1 MKLFSLLCLFAFSQ
15 VSYAVCTINKENL
28 KVKWTAFKTPQKVGV
43 SGTFTD
49 LKYSGNNTGTSLETA
64 LKDASLVIDSSKIDT
79 GNPARDTKIIKFFF
93 SNAMGDNK
101 ITAKVKSVHKN
112 VATLQV
118 TMNNKTV
125 EVPLSIALEKGE
137 LSATGHLDILDFSM
151 SKSLKAINKACYALH
166 EGKTWSHVVVE
177 VMTQANGC

>member
-15 VSYAVCTINKENL
+15 VSYAVCTIDKENL

-43 SGTFTD
+43 SGAFTD
-49 LKYSGNNTGTSLETA
+49 LKYSGNNSGPSLEAA
-64 LKDASLVIDSSKIDT
+64 LKEASLIIDSSKIDT
-79 GNPARDTKIIKFFF
+79 NNPARDSKIVKFFF

-101 ITAKVKSVHKN
+101 ITAKVKSVSN
-112 VATLQV
+112 NIANLEV

-125 EVPLSIALEKGE
+125 EVPLSLSLEKSK
-137 LSATGHLDILDFSM
+137 LTATGHLDILDFSM

-166 EGKTWSHVVVE
+166 EGKTWSHVIVE
-177 VMTQANGC
+177 VTTKANGC